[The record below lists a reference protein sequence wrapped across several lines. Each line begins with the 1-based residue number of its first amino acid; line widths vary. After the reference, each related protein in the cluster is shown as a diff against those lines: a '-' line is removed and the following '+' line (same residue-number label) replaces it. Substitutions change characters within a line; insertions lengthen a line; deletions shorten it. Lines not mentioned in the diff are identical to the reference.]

1 MTFKDCKNAGSCG
14 KDLCLPEFCHEFD
27 KIQKTNGDIIRE
39 MSDEELA
46 KFLAN
51 RFANESLNRLSED
64 NVVTATQIGAITQ
77 TWYCC
82 WMDWLQQPAEEVR

>member
-1 MTFKDCKNAGSCG
+1 MTFKDCKNAGLCG

-27 KIQKTNGDIIRE
+27 RITKTNAEILRE

-46 KFLAN
+46 KFLAE
-51 RFANESLNRLSED
+51 RFANETLNRLSED
-64 NVVTATQIGAITQ
+64 NVVTATQIEAITQ

-82 WMDWLQQPAEEVR
+82 WMDWLKRPAEEVR